1 MRSSIWG
8 ALVCLLALSFG
19 CGDQGE
25 ISETSKKVEV
35 TTAAQQS
42 PAKDVKPAPIKP
54 APVAQATPIRKPVAV
69 APPPPPP
76 PAKPSGTPLVKG
88 APPFD
93 HVSLGA
99 LRKKSR
105 AKPLKYVSP
114 AKRGVYW
121 ARTVHAATDE
131 KGQRTYGK
139 MQTKVFFTEN
149 AVGELAMVAEGRP
162 DPNAQT
168 RMAAMMKFVYQRT
181 KKGKFKGDFQLV
193 AKQGLMQKSPQPL
206 RNAQLLVTSRVRKY
220 KDAQDRYTI
229 TAKPVGTQDITVYG
243 KKYKGALRME
253 RSWTRRMGKEV
264 IDVRENSWWAPGVGE
279 VAKLA
284 RFGDKKGPDAVWTVT
299 LLKSFGET
307 DNPHTLTSHF
317 KTMTAGQVNRHN
329 VQAAMINQQL
339 KNQTA
344 KKAPQKQAPYLLGKD
359 SGQAG
364 AFLKRIFYLVPSGKP
379 KVNKIKWGSLGV
391 IDVSAQF
398 YKCPPGK
405 GCGYP
410 GMLLFSNAKTGR
422 VVGGLTNVS
431 VQSGLKKLANTTQN
445 FFKLIAGPKGAD
457 RVSGRV
463 AATIRKSPK
472 FDMVIGQGKLTIGQ
486 TSNRKSWTVAVAVP

>member
-1 MRSSIWG
+1 
-8 ALVCLLALSFG
+8 
-19 CGDQGE
+19 
-25 ISETSKKVEV
+25 
-35 TTAAQQS
+35 
-42 PAKDVKPAPIKP
+42 
-54 APVAQATPIRKPVAV
+54 
-69 APPPPPP
+69 
-76 PAKPSGTPLVKG
+76 
-88 APPFD
+88 
-93 HVSLGA
+93 
-99 LRKKSR
+99 
-105 AKPLKYVSP
+105 

-364 AFLKRIFYLVPSGKP
+364 AFLKRIFYLVPS
-379 KVNKIKWGSLGV
+379 
-391 IDVSAQF
+391 
-398 YKCPPGK
+398 
-405 GCGYP
+405 
-410 GMLLFSNAKTGR
+410 
-422 VVGGLTNVS
+422 
-431 VQSGLKKLANTTQN
+431 
-445 FFKLIAGPKGAD
+445 
-457 RVSGRV
+457 
-463 AATIRKSPK
+463 
-472 FDMVIGQGKLTIGQ
+472 
-486 TSNRKSWTVAVAVP
+486 